1 MTSHDSFPTGPRA
14 PRGRTAA
21 RRTALT
27 AAVAAAGLLLT
38 ACGGDSG
45 EGDTGGD
52 SGATTISHI
61 HGVGIGPSDGKLYV
75 ATHEGVYTPDA
86 KGRPELVGDRKD
98 DFMGFTIAGKG
109 RFLASG
115 HPAPGRDAPSNLG
128 LIESTD
134 SGATWKD
141 RSLVGEVDFHSL
153 EYAHDTIYGYDST
166 NGLLRVSRDGE
177 RWEKRAEL
185 TALDI
190 AVSPDDPDTVLA
202 TTESGLIT
210 STDGGKSFG
219 SGEKPLMAF
228 VSWARTDALYGVDPK
243 GGLSRSTDS
252 GATWKKA
259 GTVPG
264 GAPQAL
270 TALDARHLVVAT
282 QDGVYESKDAG
293 TTFAKRLDVSSGGGH

>member
-1 MTSHDSFPTGPRA
+1 MKKRHLTLSAS
-14 PRGRTAA
+14 AA
-21 RRTALT
+21 ALALALT
-27 AAVAAAGLLLT
+27 ACSGSSDD
-38 ACGGDSG
+38 GDSG
-45 EGDTGGD
+45 D
-52 SGATTISHI
+52 SGGKGAGATISHI

-86 KGRPELVGDRKD
+86 DGGPQLVGDRKD
-98 DFMGFTIAGKG
+98 DFMGFTVAGKG

-115 HPAPGRDAPSNLG
+115 HPAPGRDAPANLG

-134 SGATWKD
+134 SGVTWKD

-166 NGLLRVSRDGE
+166 NGLLRVSEDGE

-185 TALDI
+185 AALDL

-202 TTESGLIT
+202 TTESGLT
-210 STDGGKSFG
+210 RSTDGGKTFG
-219 SGEKPLMAF
+219 SGTKPLMAF
-228 VSWARTDALYGVDPK
+228 VSWPAADALYGVDPS
-243 GGLSRSTDS
+243 GGLSLSADGGKSWR
-252 GATWKKA
+252 KA

-270 TALDARHLVVAT
+270 TAIDDRRLIAAT
-282 QDGVYESKDAG
+282 QDGVYESKDG
-293 TTFAKRLDVSSGGGH
+293 GKTFAKRLAVSSSGGH